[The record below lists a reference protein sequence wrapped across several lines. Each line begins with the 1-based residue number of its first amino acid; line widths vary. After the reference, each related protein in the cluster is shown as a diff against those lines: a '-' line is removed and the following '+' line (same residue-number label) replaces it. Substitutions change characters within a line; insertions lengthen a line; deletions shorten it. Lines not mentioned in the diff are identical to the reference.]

1 MHQTSMKDSAGK
13 TKLKVTYPKFKKGEA
28 TVREVKEK
36 QDLGLLLLL
45 CVNVTSRKSSVLD

>member
-36 QDLGLLLLL
+36 QDFGLLLLL